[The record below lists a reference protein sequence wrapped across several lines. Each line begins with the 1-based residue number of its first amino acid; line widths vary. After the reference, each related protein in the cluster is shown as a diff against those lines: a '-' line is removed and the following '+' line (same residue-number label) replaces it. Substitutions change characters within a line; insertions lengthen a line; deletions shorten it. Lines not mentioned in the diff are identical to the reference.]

1 MFDTKVA
8 LIVRDDLA
16 AWQKLNVVAFLATG
30 VAAEAPEALGEP
42 YEDAA
47 GRRYGR
53 MLGQPMLVFS
63 ADLNGLQA
71 AHRQALSRE
80 PRSCPTCTRCF
91 RPGTTRPTATCF
103 GPAMRRISTSSGCA
117 ARAEEGG
124 RQGGEGVG
132 VACVMHRRSGY
143 PIQPALPILSRF
155 GRIARM

>member
-30 VAAEAPEALGEP
+30 VAAGAPDALGEP

-47 GRRYGR
+47 GNRYGR
-53 MLGQPMLVFS
+53 MLGQPMLVFA

-80 PRSCPTCTRCF
+80 L
-91 RPGTTRPTATCF
+91 
-103 GPAMRRISTSSGCA
+103 RI
-117 ARAEEGG
+117 
-124 RQGGEGVG
+124 V
-132 VACVMHRRSGY
+132 
-143 PIQPALPILSRF
+143 P
-155 GRIARM
+155 